1 MLYFLMFFFQVMR
14 EVCVNGSVDFDGA
27 GSGSPVHKNELEK
40 VNTCTSDGIAIVF
53 LPKLIK

>member
-1 MLYFLMFFFQVMR
+1 MR

-40 VNTCTSDGIAIVF
+40 VNGEHMQLRWNRNSF
-53 LPKLIK
+53 SPKMLIK